1 MPNTKKVSNPVERTK
16 KVTVWQHCKSG
27 ESMLVELS
35 PRYWSI
41 PKKCHFHLAVG
52 QEPCPECGSIVMV
65 YFAVT
70 SLHRSGTLENHSG
83 MASCTRC
90 GWAGWTSDIMKK
102 VDETY
107 AKVEQTEK
115 QLEKLTQ
122 TLPRK
127 NIGEV

>member
-1 MPNTKKVSNPVERTK
+1 
-16 KVTVWQHCKSG
+16 
-27 ESMLVELS
+27 
-35 PRYWSI
+35 
-41 PKKCHFHLAVG
+41 
-52 QEPCPECGSIVMV
+52 
-65 YFAVT
+65 
-70 SLHRSGTLENHSG
+70 
-83 MASCTRC
+83 
-90 GWAGWTSDIMKK
+90 MKK